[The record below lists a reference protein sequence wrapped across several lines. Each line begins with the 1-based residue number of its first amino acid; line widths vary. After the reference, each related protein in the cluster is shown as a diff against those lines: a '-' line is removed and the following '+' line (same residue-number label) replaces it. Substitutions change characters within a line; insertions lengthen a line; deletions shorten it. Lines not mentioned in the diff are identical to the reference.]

1 MRFTAT
7 PPLRLAADHLS
18 DISPQ
23 QINAFQL
30 GDIIVTVSRFL
41 FKILIRR
48 DLFMSSA
55 TVMDKRRPPL
65 GFRGYAAI
73 VMAVLL
79 SFAYGLQMYAT
90 VPAFGI
96 LQDEFSLDLTQIGLL
111 VSIWF
116 LGYAVAHVPAGF
128 AAAAWGI
135 KRVAV
140 WGAFALVISTFL
152 FVIAESYTMMVISR
166 GLGGLAMSFMA
177 GAAFPLATAW
187 APPQHA
193 RLVVGGLVNG
203 VGFTGGSA
211 LGLYLW
217 TILIDSYGW
226 RQSTLIAGVVSL
238 VIAIAAVFFV
248 KTPDYVKG
256 LDGGHFSW
264 ESTGEVFRS
273 RSIWAIG
280 IGSVCGYGAL
290 FTVSQLGPGYVESE
304 FGFSAESAGLLG
316 ALMLILGIP
325 AALVSGV
332 IADRA
337 RSFLPTL
344 WVPAGLLVLLLL
356 VLPFI
361 EGSAL
366 WVVLPLIGILGSM
379 YFSPATVAH
388 AEYPDE
394 ISPQNYSTAFGLVLS
409 LGNVGAFVFPY
420 VYSVSAGYVGERWGW
435 MVLGAISAV
444 AWFGFFF
451 AKEPRGGKQKKIT
464 IVDSAPAPKTSQ

>member
-187 APPQHA
+187 LRPSTPASWSVGSSTESASPAAPPW
-193 RLVVGGLVNG
+193 VFTSGPSSSTP
-203 VGFTGGSA
+203 TGGA
-211 LGLYLW
+211 
-217 TILIDSYGW
+217 
-226 RQSTLIAGVVSL
+226 
-238 VIAIAAVFFV
+238 
-248 KTPDYVKG
+248 
-256 LDGGHFSW
+256 
-264 ESTGEVFRS
+264 
-273 RSIWAIG
+273 
-280 IGSVCGYGAL
+280 
-290 FTVSQLGPGYVESE
+290 
-304 FGFSAESAGLLG
+304 
-316 ALMLILGIP
+316 
-325 AALVSGV
+325 
-332 IADRA
+332 RA
-337 RSFLPTL
+337 P
-344 WVPAGLLVLLLL
+344 
-356 VLPFI
+356 
-361 EGSAL
+361 
-366 WVVLPLIGILGSM
+366 
-379 YFSPATVAH
+379 
-388 AEYPDE
+388 
-394 ISPQNYSTAFGLVLS
+394 
-409 LGNVGAFVFPY
+409 
-420 VYSVSAGYVGERWGW
+420 
-435 MVLGAISAV
+435 
-444 AWFGFFF
+444 
-451 AKEPRGGKQKKIT
+451 
-464 IVDSAPAPKTSQ
+464 